1 MLTIQI
7 KDKDQYGRSVALV
20 YLDKLNVNY
29 EMIINGYAWNYKKYS
44 KDLNFE
50 NAEKIAKNKK
60 VGLWKSISPIEP
72 WIFRK
77 NRL

>member
-1 MLTIQI
+1 
-7 KDKDQYGRSVALV
+7 
-20 YLDKLNVNY
+20 
-29 EMIINGYAWNYKKYS
+29 MIINGYAWNYKKYS

-72 WIFRK
+72 WVFRK
-77 NRL
+77 KRF